1 MARQKRYHYYICTTK
16 QKRGTGSCPARALP
30 ADTIENFVVDQIR
43 ALGHDPA
50 AWHDHLI
57 GDQGDIASILTEL
70 QAESAHLDKDLTC
83 WKEEMRRLARR
94 LAQGKNNEDEISR
107 LADLQDRIQA
117 GDERATELAER
128 SASLRQQHVHPEEL
142 VSVLSLL
149 NGSWETTPRLEQ
161 ARILHHLLKRIE
173 HDGSQIS
180 LSFDRAGIKQ
190 LAAQGARTSK
200 ETE

>member
-1 MARQKRYHYYICTTK
+1 LT
-16 QKRGTGSCPARALP
+16 
-30 ADTIENFVVDQIR
+30 
-43 ALGHDPA
+43 
-50 AWHDHLI
+50 
-57 GDQGDIASILTEL
+57 LTEL
-70 QAESAHLDKDLTC
+70 QAESAHLDKDLAC

-161 ARILHHLLKRIE
+161 ARILHHLVQRIE